1 MSHAR
6 LRPIGISRPADHGP
20 PAFDAACPA
29 CEPHILPQSPEEVGM
44 FRYFETLID
53 PYQPYDEAAEFPNR
67 LVPFYWRMLYPARW
81 VLLATM
87 LLGFVFAV
95 AEALLLRFAGQLVDI
110 LGSTTPERL
119 WADHGGTILFMIAVA
134 LVIRPV
140 SVVIES
146 FFSGQGF
153 YAPMGALVRWRTH
166 RKMLRQSL
174 SFFTDD
180 FAGRIANK
188 QIQLA
193 PALNDS
199 VHQLAQEMW
208 YAFIYVVAAAVILA
222 ETDARLLIPM
232 TLWFAGFL
240 AIAIWF
246 VPRITRAGKEVADA
260 RSTLAGRIVDSYT
273 NIQTVKLFAHA
284 EREEEYAR
292 EAMEEFRWTFAR
304 QTRLYTWLNIYLS
317 ALSVLLIGGVVG
329 YGIWLWQA
337 NEITVGP
344 IAAAAALVVRLTGM
358 VDWIMW
364 SLSMLFQNIGTV
376 QEGMETVS
384 EPLRLKDKPGARPL
398 ALTEGTVRYEGVSHH
413 YGKRAGGVEG
423 VDIEIRGGERVGL
436 VGRSGAGKSTLVNL
450 ALRFFDP
457 DTGRVLIDGQDLAEC
472 QQESVR
478 AQIAMVTQD
487 TALLHRSI
495 RENIRYGRPDATD
508 EPIWEAARKVHA
520 DGFIP
525 GLVDQNGRTGLDA
538 YVGERGVRLSGGQ
551 RQRIALA
558 RAVLK
563 DAPIL
568 ILDEATSALDS
579 EVEAA
584 IQDAMEELMAG
595 KTVIAIAHR
604 LSTIQRMDRIIVLD
618 EGRVIEEG
626 SHSALLARGG
636 LYARLWSR
644 QSGGFLVEDPAA

>member
-1 MSHAR
+1 
-6 LRPIGISRPADHGP
+6 
-20 PAFDAACPA
+20 
-29 CEPHILPQSPEEVGM
+29 M

-53 PYQPYDEAAEFPNR
+53 PYQPYDEEAEFPNR
-67 LVPFYWRMLYPARW
+67 LLAFYRALLWPARH

-87 LLGFVFAV
+87 ALGFVFAV

-110 LGSTTPERL
+110 LASTSPETL
-119 WADHGGTILFMIAVA
+119 WEDHGTTLIVMIVVA
-134 LVIRPV
+134 LLIRPL

-174 SFFTDD
+174 SFFNDD

-199 VHQLAQEMW
+199 IHQIAQEMW
-208 YAFIYVVAAAVILA
+208 YALIYVVAAAVILA
-222 ETDARLLIPM
+222 ETDARLLMPLGIWAVGFVAVAWWFIPR
-232 TLWFAGFL
+232 
-240 AIAIWF
+240 
-246 VPRITRAGKEVADA
+246 VTRAGKEVADA

-284 EREEEYAR
+284 EHEEEYAR
-292 EAMEEFRWTFAR
+292 EAMEDFRWTFAR
-304 QTRLYTWLNIYLS
+304 QTRLYTWLTIYL
-317 ALSVLLIGGVVG
+317 AILSTVLIGGVVG

-337 NEITVGP
+337 DAITVGP

-384 EPLRLKDKPGARPL
+384 KPLRLKDKPDATPL
-398 ALTEGTVRYEGVSHH
+398 RLTEGAVTFENVAHH
-413 YGKRAGGVEG
+413 YGKGAGGVEKI
-423 VDIEIRGGERVGL
+423 DIHIAGGERVGL

-457 DTGRVLIDGQDLAEC
+457 DAGRVLIDGQDLREC
-472 QQESVR
+472 LQESVR
-478 AQIAMVTQD
+478 EKIAMVTQD

-495 RENIRYGRPDATD
+495 RENIRYGRPGASDA
-508 EPIWEAARKVHA
+508 EIWAAAAKVHA
-520 DGFIP
+520 DSFIP
-525 GLVDQNGRTGLDA
+525 DLRDQEGRTGLDA

-584 IQDAMEELMAG
+584 IQDAMEELMGG

-618 EGRVIEEG
+618 AGHVIEDGTHAE
-626 SHSALLARGG
+626 LLDKGG

-644 QSGGFLVEDPAA
+644 QSGGFLAEDAAREPTAAA

>member
-1 MSHAR
+1 
-6 LRPIGISRPADHGP
+6 
-20 PAFDAACPA
+20 
-29 CEPHILPQSPEEVGM
+29 M
-44 FRYFETLID
+44 FRYFEHLID
-53 PYQPYDEAAEFPNR
+53 PYQPYDDSAEVPNR
-67 LVPFYWRMLYPARW
+67 LVAFYWTMLYPARW
-81 VLLATM
+81 VLLGTM
-87 LLGFVFAV
+87 VLGLIFAV
-95 AEALLLRFAGQLVDI
+95 AEALLLRYAGQLVDI
-110 LGSTTPERL
+110 LTSSTPEEL
-119 WADHGGTILFMIAVA
+119 WEDHGTTLLVMIVVA

-140 SVVIES
+140 SVIAES
-146 FFSGQGF
+146 FVSGQGF

-199 VHQLAQEMW
+199 IHQLAQEMW
-208 YAFIYVVAAAVILA
+208 YALIYLIAAAVILA
-222 ETDARLLIPM
+222 ETDARLLLPLL
-232 TLWFAGFL
+232 LWGAGFV

-246 VPRITRAGKEVADA
+246 VPRVTRAGKAVADA

-273 NIQTVKLFAHA
+273 NIQTVKLFAHS
-284 EREEEYAR
+284 EHEEEYAR
-292 EAMEEFRWTFAR
+292 EAMEEFRWTFAK
-304 QTRLYTWLNIYLS
+304 QTRLYTWLTIYLA
-317 ALSVLLIGGVVG
+317 ALSTVLIGGVVG
-329 YGIWLWQA
+329 YGVWLWTLG
-337 NEITVGP
+337 EISVGP

-384 EPLRLKDKPGARPL
+384 QPLRLKDVAGAKPL
-398 ALTEGTVRYEGVSHH
+398 KLTKGEIRFDHVTHT
-413 YGKRAGGVEG
+413 YGRRVGAGGVR
-423 VDIEIRGGERVGL
+423 DITLTIRGGERVGL

-457 DTGRVLIDGQDLAEC
+457 DAGRVLIDDQELSLL

-478 AQIAMVTQD
+478 QQIAMVTQD

-495 RENIRYGRPDATD
+495 RANIAYGRPDAT
-508 EPIWEAARKVHA
+508 EEAIWEAARKVHA
-520 DGFIP
+520 DEFIP
-525 GLVDQNGRTGLDA
+525 DLIDREGRTGLDA

-584 IQDAMEELMAG
+584 IQEAMADLMAG

-604 LSTIQRMDRIIVLD
+604 LSTIQRMDRIVCLD
-618 EGRVIEEG
+618 QGRVIEDGPHER
-626 SHSALLARGG
+626 LLAEGG
-636 LYARLWSR
+636 MYARLWER
-644 QSGGFLVEDPAA
+644 QSGGFLATTVDTAAE